1 MYKKEDFSKCAF
13 NPLEDESM
21 LKANPKL
28 ATIIEMAWLR
38 DNHIEKIIK
47 YVIMVFDPKSP
58 LTAISSLKERKIMA
72 AGICGIDKISKDISV
87 QILNN
92 SYGDILPNLI
102 IKYLINFP
110 RSRDWAILC
119 VIENKF
125 WETIGLLLKPLEE
138 VSDKKDLLKSSESKT
153 KVLESL
159 KTDQSDIDYYYKL
172 IFGDDE
178 EIEKLVKRTAISPQ
192 SIAGLKKDNV

>member
-13 NPLEDESM
+13 NPLEEDSM
-21 LKANPKL
+21 LKTNPKL
-28 ATIIEMAWLR
+28 ASIIEMNWLT

-58 LTAISSLKERKIMA
+58 LTSINSLKERKIVAFGM
-72 AGICGIDKISKDISV
+72 CGIDKISKDVSFQIST
-87 QILNN
+87 N
-92 SYGDILPNLI
+92 SYRDILPNLI
-102 IKYLINFP
+102 IKYLITFP

-125 WETIGLLLKPLEE
+125 WETIGLLMKPLEE

>member
-1 MYKKEDFSKCAF
+1 M
-13 NPLEDESM
+13 N
-21 LKANPKL
+21 
-28 ATIIEMAWLR
+28 WLT

-47 YVIMVFDPKSP
+47 YVVMVFDPQSP
-58 LTAISSLKERKIMA
+58 LMVISNFPERKNA
-72 AGICGIDKISKDISV
+72 AAELCGIHKIEKGASV

-102 IKYLINFP
+102 IRYLTAFP

-125 WETIGLLLKPLEE
+125 WETIGLLMRPLDE

-153 KVLESL
+153 KIVEAL
-159 KTDQSDIDYYYKL
+159 KTDKGDIDHYYKL

-178 EIEKLVKRTAISPQ
+178 EVEKAAKRSSISPQ
-192 SIAGLKKDNV
+192 SIASLRPNV